1 MVEFT
6 ISADH
11 LEARQRATIAFAD
24 TGVDNSRIHF
34 YDSVNGLLATVI
46 LAKPCAEINAGVIK
60 LQQESGIGDM
70 ILADGAAVSAR
81 WISGDDKLVALGAV
95 SDETGVGPFVIQ
107 GTAGTQLYAG
117 GRLVLGITE
126 IE

>member
-46 LAKPCAEINAGVIK
+46 LAKPSAEINAGVIK
-60 LQQESGIGDM
+60 LLQESGIGDM
-70 ILADGAAVSAR
+70 IPSDGAAVSAR
-81 WISGDDKLVALGAV
+81 WVSGDDKLVAQGAV

>member
-11 LEARQRATIAFAD
+11 LNARQRATIAFAD
-24 TGVDNSRIHF
+24 TGANNSRIHF
-34 YDSVNGLLATVI
+34 YDSVNELLATVI

-60 LQQESGIGDM
+60 LLQESGIGDM
-70 ILADGAAVSAR
+70 IPSDGAAVSAR
-81 WISGDDKLVALGAV
+81 WVSGDDKLVAQGAV
-95 SDETGVGPFVIQ
+95 SDETGAGPFVIQ

>member
-1 MVEFT
+1 MAEFT

-24 TGVDNSRIHF
+24 TGANNSRIHF
-34 YDSVNGLLATVI
+34 YDSVNELLATVI

-60 LQQESGIGDM
+60 LLQESGIGDM
-70 ILADGAAVSAR
+70 IPSDGAAVSAR
-81 WISGDDKLVALGAV
+81 WVSGDDKLVAQGAV
-95 SDETGVGPFVIQ
+95 SDETGAGPFVIQ